1 MSNIIYSRIAQSIK
15 WTWWA
20 LKVHG
25 TAPLGVSNNLFRV
38 AETEKMSII
47 ITSLRSQHTKR
58 TKFEILN
65 TESSSIENISI
76 NEGEN
81 LKSREYDGETR

>member
-1 MSNIIYSRIAQSIK
+1 M
-15 WTWWA
+15 
-20 LKVHG
+20 HG

-58 TKFEILN
+58 TTFEILN